1 MLTHTPSGLWAVVP
15 LMLFAL
21 RSPCARPAP
30 SPRAHAPR
38 PRPAPR
44 TRCPMPRQLIAPRA
58 PKLSGCSSCPR
69 SFGST
74 TRPRRTW

>member
-44 TRCPMPRQLIAPRA
+44 TRCPMPSQVLHT
-58 PKLSGCSSCPR
+58 CSSPR
-69 SFGST
+69 SGDRST
-74 TRPRRTW
+74 NQGTSCLRGT